1 MDKDYFSLFN
11 FGGLSAQYSVYEN
24 SKVVILPVPYEGT
37 VSYQAGTREAPNA
50 IINASRNLELFD
62 LELRKEICKIGI
74 HTLPEI
80 TILKDAERMIQRV
93 CGIAKE
99 LLQDNKFIVMLGG
112 EHSLTVGMV
121 YALIEKYQN
130 LSVLQFDAHTDLR
143 DKYQGT
149 KYNHACVMRRISEL
163 CPFTQI
169 GIRSMSQEEASF
181 LQAKNLEPIYANN
194 FFLDHI
200 EEVTSN
206 LSQDVYITIDLDVLD
221 PSIMPAVGSPE
232 PGGLY
237 WYSFLSLLRQVIEK
251 KNVVSL
257 DVVELC
263 PISNNIAP
271 DFLAAKLIYKLIGYI
286 FYEELKGKKE

>member
-1 MDKDYFSLFN
+1 M
-11 FGGLSAQYSVYEN
+11 
-24 SKVVILPVPYEGT
+24 
-37 VSYQAGTREAPNA
+37 
-50 IINASRNLELFD
+50 
-62 LELRKEICKIGI
+62 RKEIYKIGI

-80 TILKDAERMIQRV
+80 TILKDAERMTQRV
-93 CGIAKE
+93 CAIAKE
-99 LLQDNKFIVMLGG
+99 LLQDDKFIVMLGG
-112 EHSLTVGMV
+112 EHSLTVGMM
-121 YALIEKYQN
+121 YALIEKYPN
-130 LSVLQFDAHTDLR
+130 LSVLQFDAHADLR

-149 KYNHACVMRRISEL
+149 KYSHACAMRRISEL
-163 CPFTQI
+163 CPFIQI
-169 GIRSMSQEEASF
+169 GIRSMSRDEASF
-181 LQAKNLEPIYANN
+181 LQAKNIEPIYADN
-194 FFLDHI
+194 FSLDRI

-237 WYSFLSLLRQVIEK
+237 WYDFLSLLRQVIEK
-251 KNVVSL
+251 KNIVSF

-286 FYEELKGKKE
+286 FNEELKSKKE

>member
-1 MDKDYFSLFN
+1 MENNYFSLFN
-11 FGGLSAQYSVYEN
+11 FGGLPAQYSVYKN

-37 VSYQAGTREAPNA
+37 TSYKAGTREGPNA

-62 LELRKEICKIGI
+62 LELRQEICKIGI
-74 HTLPEI
+74 HTLSEI
-80 TILKDAERMIQRV
+80 KLLKDPERMTQRV

-99 LLQDNKFIVMLGG
+99 LLQDDKFIVLLGG
-112 EHSLTVGMV
+112 EHSLTIGMV
-121 YALIEKYQN
+121 YALIEKHPN

-169 GIRSMSQEEASF
+169 GIRSMSREEASF
-181 LQAKNLEPIYANN
+181 LQAKNLEPFNANN
-194 FFLDHI
+194 FSIDRI
-200 EEVTSN
+200 EEVTSE

-237 WYSFLSLLRQVIEK
+237 WYDFLSLLWQVIEK
-251 KNVVSL
+251 KNIVSF

-286 FYEELKGKKE
+286 FHEELKSKKE